1 MFCNCI
7 FSAQCSCH
15 LSFLLDGYFRYFGV
29 FCEVVSESP
38 SSLHGVSSFASQG
51 LAIQRPWWARW
62 VHRWVRTPSNSETKM
77 RLKNYVNLGRFIS
90 TWLNHTRRTWSCPGL
105 NFSGYAQVVTG
116 GCHHEGCLLHN
127 SEHSHSMWIRS
138 WTSDLELLQCIQC
151 ISIYIYNYVGL
162 YIMHYIVIQRR
173 FSSLFSAQIRPAKAL
188 IWPCEPMPRCGR
200 ISDRQ
205 EDGRI
210 WNAYGMLSII
220 SLWQRLRWHHSPSN
234 TKHTPWIKSR
244 REFTEFTFHTDI
256 LVVLCCIMLYSDSD
270 SCPVDSAL
278 DHWRRL
284 YWSFDIKWYRLYW

>member
-1 MFCNCI
+1 MICGF
-7 FSAQCSCH
+7 
-15 LSFLLDGYFRYFGV
+15 
-29 FCEVVSESP
+29 EK
-38 SSLHGVSSFASQG
+38 SSKISSFSTNFRHQDGEQTAS
-51 LAIQRPWWARW
+51 
-62 VHRWVRTPSNSETKM
+62 
-77 RLKNYVNLGRFIS
+77 LKNVVARVARGEG
-90 TWLNHTRRTWSCPGL
+90 TM
-105 NFSGYAQVVTG
+105 FS
-116 GCHHEGCLLHN
+116 
-127 SEHSHSMWIRS
+127 
-138 WTSDLELLQCIQC
+138 LLQAAGSVPLPSRSTHNYHVFTC